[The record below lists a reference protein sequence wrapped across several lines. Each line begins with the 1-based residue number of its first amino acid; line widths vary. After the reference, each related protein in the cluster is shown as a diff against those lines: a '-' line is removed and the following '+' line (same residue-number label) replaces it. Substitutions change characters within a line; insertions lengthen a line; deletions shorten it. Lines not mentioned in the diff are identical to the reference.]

1 MGLPEISGNT
11 RCFGLPATRLFP
23 KLNRVGSGIKR
34 NIGQRVGFGYPLGID
49 HVTQANAAQTM
60 DLLTNDEFVGK
71 TLHFTHKILVI
82 NIELYVMVLY

>member
-1 MGLPEISGNT
+1 MSSKISKILNSNLPLEKVICS
-11 RCFGLPATRLFP
+11 
-23 KLNRVGSGIKR
+23 K
-34 NIGQRVGFGYPLGID
+34 
-49 HVTQANAAQTM
+49 M